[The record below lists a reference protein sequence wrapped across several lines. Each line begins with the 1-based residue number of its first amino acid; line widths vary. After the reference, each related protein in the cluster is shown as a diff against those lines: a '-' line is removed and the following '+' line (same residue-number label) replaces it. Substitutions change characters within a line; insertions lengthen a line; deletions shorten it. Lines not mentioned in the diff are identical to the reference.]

1 MDVPADTISSV
12 LLSLGLPY
20 CVRVI
25 FDDASSAWCFS
36 LQLGLWRHSGKV
48 MLTLDFLILGMGR
61 GIVIHKSLELSPF
74 CAVSCK
80 IEWSQHVCHTLN
92 THTHT
97 DPPLMS
103 CMKPRTFFFLLPPQ
117 LPSII
122 ILIMVWGWWGKLYR
136 QPKPSVWNWGDF
148 AKFIPGLWR
157 LSQRSQ
163 IRSLVF
169 STPKGQSWKKM
180 NLRASRVYVQIYMK
194 FRKFLRFLFLV
205 LAEEPLDPSL
215 SVRLGWVGCIKS

>member
-1 MDVPADTISSV
+1 MLSKISHPIHSSPQGIHLQVLFVFNQKYSVEGMDVPADTISSV

-103 CMKPRTFFFLLPPQ
+103 CMKPSTFFFLLPPQ

-122 ILIMVWGWWGKLYR
+122 ILITVWGWWGKLYR

-157 LSQRSQ
+157 LTKITDQEFG
-163 IRSLVF
+163 LLH
-169 STPKGQSWKKM
+169 TKGSELKEDEFK
-180 NLRASRVYVQIYMK
+180 
-194 FRKFLRFLFLV
+194 
-205 LAEEPLDPSL
+205 
-215 SVRLGWVGCIKS
+215 G